1 MHGTNVESLPK
12 AKEAFFPDHALL
24 LIRPGPHTPQGGS
37 SLPPA
42 FLVCANTNFLLYL
55 DVLPLSLSVAP
66 WVNSLF
72 WVGRGGGLPK
82 LCRAHGDFKDEDF
95 LLFPNPSFL
104 GERLTAARGPSRTY
118 CTEKK
123 GIPQPKQ

>member
-1 MHGTNVESLPK
+1 MPSFLSVQAPIPLRG
-12 AKEAFFPDHALL
+12 DLL
-24 LIRPGPHTPQGGS
+24 S
-37 SLPPA
+37 PPA

-55 DVLPLSLSVAP
+55 DVLPLSFSVAP
-66 WVNSLF
+66 WGNSLF
-72 WVGRGGGLPK
+72 WVGRGGGGLSK

-95 LLFPNPSFL
+95 LLCPNPSFL